1 MMSRRRLFDHPSDME
16 PLMPEDHAGKLAG
29 LAPELIRKTERLR
42 GCVHPLPR
50 TTVAELVRSMKSCF
64 LNLMEGHR
72 STPRD
77 IEAALRRDFSSD
89 QTHRPVKHLTRSKV
103 RPFHSVVLSPLLVGV
118 LSVSTASPLAEDFF
132 PVMAWNWAP
141 NDPAVLRKM
150 RECGLTV
157 AGFVSP
163 AALDACQAAGLRA
176 IVSDPRTA
184 DYDWKNVDE
193 AAARPRVEGL
203 LAETARHPAVFG
215 YYLRDEPGAEMFAGL
230 AKVAAI
236 VRERAPD
243 KWAYV
248 NLFPNYA
255 NAQQLGTA
263 TYTNHLETF
272 IATVKPTILSYDHY
286 ALMEDGTLRDGYW
299 LNLEQMRAAAKRHGL
314 PFWNIVLTVAHFSYR
329 EPTAADL
336 RFQVYSTLA
345 YGGRGLSYF
354 TYFTPSV
361 GNYRMAP
368 IDQFGNATPTW
379 YHLQHVNKQ
388 IEKLG
393 PTLLKLTSDHVYH
406 FGSQADGAHG
416 PSEQSLVKDT
426 GGGDFAVGDFTHA
439 DGARYLMIVNKDLSR
454 SRHCRV
460 TFRASPKR
468 LQFVSPYSGNLED
481 FSGEHTWL
489 APGQGVLLRVEP

>member
-1 MMSRRRLFDHPSDME
+1 MKRVLANNSLTRLLFA
-16 PLMPEDHAGKLAG
+16 LCLGLAG
-29 LAPELIRKTERLR
+29 
-42 GCVHPLPR
+42 
-50 TTVAELVRSMKSCF
+50 VATQSRSQA
-64 LNLMEGHR
+64 E
-72 STPRD
+72 
-77 IEAALRRDFSSD
+77 
-89 QTHRPVKHLTRSKV
+89 
-103 RPFHSVVLSPLLVGV
+103 
-118 LSVSTASPLAEDFF
+118 EDFF

-141 NDPAVLRKM
+141 NDPAVLHKM

-157 AGFVSP
+157 AGFVPP
-163 AALDACQAAGLRA
+163 AALDACRAAGLMA
-176 IVSDPRTA
+176 IVSDPRTSG
-184 DYDWKNVDE
+184 YDWKNVDE
-193 AAARPRVEGL
+193 AAARKNVESL
-203 LAETARHPAVFG
+203 LAETAQHPAVFG
-215 YYLRDEPGAEMFAGL
+215 YYLIDEPGAGLFPGL
-230 AKVAAI
+230 AKVAAL

-243 KWAYV
+243 KWAYI

-255 NAQQLGTA
+255 NQQQLGTA
-263 TYTNHLETF
+263 TYTNHLEAF

-286 ALMEDGTLRDGYW
+286 ALMEDGSLRDGYW
-299 LNLEQMRAAAKRHGL
+299 LNLEQMRAAAKQHGL

-354 TYFTPSV
+354 TYFAPSV

-368 IDQFGNATPTW
+368 IDQFGNPTPTW

-393 PTLLKLTSDHVYH
+393 PTLLKLSSDEVYH
-406 FGSQADGAHG
+406 FGSQPAGTRG
-416 PSEQSLVKDT
+416 PSDQGLVKEA

-439 DGARYLMIVNKDLSR
+439 DGARYVMIVNKDLAR
-454 SRHCRV
+454 SRYCRV
-460 TFRASPKR
+460 QFRAPPKR
-468 LQFVSPYSGNLED
+468 VRFVSPYSGNLED